1 MVVDASCGVVS
12 PRARVGG
19 KAVTALLLCVTLAA
33 VRSVPMV
40 SLASNASFG

>member
-1 MVVDASCGVVS
+1 MVVEASRDADS
-12 PRARVGG
+12 PRAWVGG